1 MRPGTLIIRADAS
14 VAMGTGHVM
23 RCLALA
29 QAWQDEGGECIFAM
43 AEAPAAVKERLRAEK
58 CDVFAI
64 GAPPASEP
72 DVDRLLELAVS
83 HRASWVVVDG
93 YQFHVHYQRTLK
105 AAGLKVLVVDDGG
118 HCRDY
123 CADLVLD
130 QGLDNR
136 EEQYRNREAY
146 TRLMLGTRY
155 VMLRREFRAW
165 RNWKRATRP
174 IAQRLLITIGGSDPD
189 GLTFRVIEALSK
201 TNAPDIATTVL
212 VGGSNPRTL
221 ELQRVMNS
229 TPLPFDIVC
238 DPPNVPEW
246 MASSDLAVICAGGTL
261 WELLYMGCASLSYS
275 RDEVQGQIVSRLHT
289 LGAVH
294 NLGPVNKFEETGLIT
309 AIRELAISCPRR
321 QDMAEIGRHMV
332 DGEGPRRVL
341 QELLRGDS
349 E

>member
-1 MRPGTLIIRADAS
+1 MPQGTLILRADAS

-43 AEAPAAVKERLRAEK
+43 AEAPQAVKRRLRAEK
-58 CDVFAI
+58 CEVVVI
-64 GAPPASEP
+64 GAPPASEE
-72 DVDRLLELAVS
+72 DIACLLELGAS

-93 YQFHVHYQRTLK
+93 YQFRVNYQRALK
-105 AAGLKVLVVDDGG
+105 AAGLRVLVVDDGG
-118 HCRDY
+118 RCRDY

-130 QGLDNR
+130 QGLDSS
-136 EEQYRNREAY
+136 EDQYRNREGY

-165 RNWKRATRP
+165 RSWKRATRP

-201 TNAPDIATTVL
+201 AALPDLATTVL
-212 VGGSNPRTL
+212 VGGSNPRMM
-221 ELQRVMNS
+221 ELQRVTNS
-229 TPLPFDIVC
+229 TPIPFDIVC
-238 DPPNVPEW
+238 DPPNVPEL
-246 MASSDLAVICAGGTL
+246 MANSDLAVICAGGTL

-275 RDEVQGQIVSRLHT
+275 RDEVQGEIVRGLHG

-294 NLGPVNKFEETGLIT
+294 DLGSVNKFEESGLIA
-309 AIRELAISCPRR
+309 AIRELAISCRRR
-321 QDMAEIGRHMV
+321 QDMAEIGRRIV
-332 DGEGPRRVL
+332 DGEGACRVL